1 MFEDR
6 LIMKVVRKLKAQVKT
21 RWYYI
26 FWGIATTSVVA
37 GQIVVGTGYRT
48 MAESSK
54 QISNDINLLIETM
67 LYRRPTGPSPAD
79 RTPRYEPMPKP
90 SPEDY
95 PTNQMPIIR

>member
-79 RTPRYEPMPKP
+79 RGRYEPMPGP

-95 PTNQMPIIR
+95 PTNQMPIIQ

>member
-1 MFEDR
+1 
-6 LIMKVVRKLKAQVKT
+6 MKVVRKLKAQVKT

-48 MAESSK
+48 MAEASQ
-54 QISNDINLLIETM
+54 QISADINLLIETM
-67 LYRRPTGPSPAD
+67 LYSRRPTGQSQ
-79 RTPRYEPMPKP
+79 PRYEPMPLP

-95 PTNQMPIIR
+95 PTNQMPIIQ

>member
-1 MFEDR
+1 
-6 LIMKVVRKLKAQVKT
+6 MKVVRKLKAQVKT

-48 MAESSK
+48 MAEASQ
-54 QISNDINLLIETM
+54 QISADINLLIETM

-79 RTPRYEPMPKP
+79 RGRYEPMPGP

-95 PTNQMPIIR
+95 PTNQMPIIQ

>member
-48 MAESSK
+48 MAETNQ
-54 QISNDINLLIETM
+54 QISADINLLIETM

-79 RTPRYEPMPKP
+79 RGRYESMPGP

-95 PTNQMPIIR
+95 PTNQMPIIQ